1 MMSWNKEKYL
11 DLILQADPDLN
22 VVNNYLNTGDM
33 YAIVENELV
42 VSEIII
48 TKVDDETCE
57 LKNISTLKEYE
68 GKGYAKELINYVFD
82 IYKKQKV

>member
-1 MMSWNKEKYL
+1 MEIIQIKENKEKYL

-22 VVNNYLNTGDM
+22 IVNNYLNTGDM

-48 TKVDDETCE
+48 
-57 LKNISTLKEYE
+57 
-68 GKGYAKELINYVFD
+68 NY
-82 IYKKQKV
+82 I